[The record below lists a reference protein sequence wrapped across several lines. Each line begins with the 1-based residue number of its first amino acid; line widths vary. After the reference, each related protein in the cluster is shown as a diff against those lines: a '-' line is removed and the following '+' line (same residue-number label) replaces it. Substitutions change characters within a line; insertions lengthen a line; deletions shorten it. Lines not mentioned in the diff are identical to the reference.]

1 MAAWGYE
8 FYLLVLKVSLT
19 RERDFQHEKIKF
31 VSPSG
36 HVISSI
42 SYFYGIGERRNQPR
56 SLSLSMR
63 YLYVSTSY
71 RYRLLL
77 FLLLFVSRVFR
88 ACPSWPREKGND
100 CYACAQFPH
109 QNPRKKFFSKNYDY
123 YDS

>member
-31 VSPSG
+31 VSPSV

-42 SYFYGIGERRNQPR
+42 SYSYGIGERRNQPR
-56 SLSLSMR
+56 SLSLRLR

-77 FLLLFVSRVFR
+77 VLPFFVSRVFR
-88 ACPSWPREKGND
+88 ACPACLKEKEND
-100 CYACAQFPH
+100 CYAC
-109 QNPRKKFFSKNYDY
+109 
-123 YDS
+123 